1 MGRGSEG
8 VGCNWRGVA
17 LTHQAT
23 VYKNKTGGQ
32 GNGTVFLFFFFK
44 YIFALFQ
51 KDCGNKKDTCFFFLS
66 DVSPERLSLTH
77 LRHFLHVTCLNFPS
91 LSPAHIR
98 SLP

>member
-1 MGRGSEG
+1 MGRGGEG

-23 VYKNKTGGQ
+23 VYKNKTSGQ

-51 KDCGNKKDTCFFFLS
+51 KDCGNNKTH
-66 DVSPERLSLTH
+66 VSSLTSA
-77 LRHFLHVTCLNFPS
+77 PS
-91 LSPAHIR
+91 AYLKPVFAIFCT
-98 SLP
+98 